1 MLSADR
7 WHQGECV
14 SVKMNLGLYDL
25 LKSLALK
32 GKCTRA
38 GIKGLR
44 NSEKDFCFYIP
55 VSDTQLERKTSRGG
69 RFWCVGENGH
79 FMEGLLVRQLRA
91 LPKACSLVPSGQ
103 VCLQDFD
110 GCFLIMSS
118 IQNCCKHGGVS
129 PFLLTG
135 HFLRLSTISPCVKI
149 SRAP

>member
-55 VSDTQLERKTSRGG
+55 VSDTQLERKTSKEEEDFGVSEKMGISWKDSWLGNSELFPKPALWCHQG
-69 RFWCVGENGH
+69 RFAYRILMVVFSLCPQYKTAVNTGEC
-79 FMEGLLVRQLRA
+79 
-91 LPKACSLVPSGQ
+91 LPSC
-103 VCLQDFD
+103 
-110 GCFLIMSS
+110 
-118 IQNCCKHGGVS
+118 
-129 PFLLTG
+129 
-135 HFLRLSTISPCVKI
+135 
-149 SRAP
+149 